1 MTTATTR
8 LDELPGSFAMQG
20 PSKMREDHWEWKGHA
35 NVQAQVSFILV
46 VGEEKV
52 AIVRIFYRFLEAVGD
67 YKRSF
72 RAMGIGGVWV
82 RPELRGKGYGTEIM
96 NKVMAKAQVDQGS
109 ADVAVLWSR
118 DGRLY
123 ETLGF
128 EPVSDAKTVV
138 AMDETDPGVLYAK
151 PIHGDIV
158 LRAASDWNVMPKGH
172 F

>member
-8 LDELPGSFAMQG
+8 LDELPGSFAMMG
-20 PSKMREDHWEWKGHA
+20 PSMMREEHWAWKGHA
-35 NVQAQVSFILV
+35 NVQAQVSFVLV
-46 VGEEKV
+46 DEEEGKV

-123 ETLGF
+123 EKVGF
-128 EPVSDAKTVV
+128 EAVSEE
-138 AMDETDPGVLYAK
+138 DETEYGLLYAK
-151 PIHGDIV
+151 PIHGDV
-158 LRAASDWNVMPKGH
+158 LLRNASDWNVKPEGH

>member
-1 MTTATTR
+1 M
-8 LDELPGSFAMQG
+8 
-20 PSKMREDHWEWKGHA
+20 MREEHWEWKGHA
-35 NVQAQVSFILV
+35 NVQAQVSFVLV
-46 VGEEKV
+46 DEEEGKI

-96 NKVMAKAQVDQGS
+96 NKVMAKAQTDQGS
-109 ADVAVLWSR
+109 ADVAVLWATQS
-118 DGRLY
+118 DLY
-123 ETLGF
+123 DTLGF
-128 EPVSDAKTVV
+128 EAVSEGT
-138 AMDETDPGVLYAK
+138 EHGVLYAK
-151 PIHGDIV
+151 PIHGDVV